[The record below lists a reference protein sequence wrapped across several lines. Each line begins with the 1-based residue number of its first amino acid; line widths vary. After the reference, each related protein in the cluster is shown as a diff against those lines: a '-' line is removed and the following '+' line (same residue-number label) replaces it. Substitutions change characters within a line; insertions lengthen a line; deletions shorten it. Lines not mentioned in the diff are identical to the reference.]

1 MSERL
6 KDCTAIIT
14 GGARGQGA
22 AEARRFVEEGAFV
35 LIADV
40 LDSEGQALAK
50 DLGDSAVFQHL
61 DVTDEGNWAAV
72 VDRLTDAGRTID
84 VLVNNAGILLFDR
97 LTRSS
102 REDFERVMDVN
113 CTGVFL
119 GMQAVAS
126 EMKKQQSGSIVNIS
140 SVAGLQGVGFQF
152 SYSVS
157 KWAVRGMTKSAA
169 HELARDNIR
178 VNSVH
183 PGLIETA
190 MLDQFPE
197 NLQPKVES
205 FVPMGRSAKP
215 QVAELVLW
223 LSNEA
228 ATALGELLL
237 TGDYRSVSYRIAF
250 SPNIRTGKASAYL
263 RGSSRSDSF
272 QPRKLECH

>member
-1 MSERL
+1 MGERL

-22 AEARRFVEEGAFV
+22 AEARRFAEEGAFV
-35 LIADV
+35 VIADV
-40 LDSEGQALAK
+40 LDGEGQALAEE
-50 DLGDSAVFQHL
+50 LGNSATFHHL
-61 DVTDEGNWAAV
+61 DVTNEDNWAAV
-72 VDRLTDAGRTID
+72 VDALIDQGRSID

-97 LTRSS
+97 LTRAS
-102 REDFERVMDVN
+102 REDFERVMEVN

-119 GMQAVAS
+119 GMRAVAE
-126 EMKKQQSGSIVNIS
+126 EMKKQQGGSIVNIS

-169 HELARDNIR
+169 HELARHNVR

-197 NLQPKVES
+197 NLQPRVES
-205 FVPMGRSAKP
+205 LVPMGRSAEP
-215 QVAELVLW
+215 
-223 LSNEA
+223 
-228 ATALGELLL
+228 TA
-237 TGDYRSVSYRIAF
+237 VSYTHLTL
-250 SPNIRTGKASAYL
+250 PTKA
-263 RGSSRSDSF
+263 
-272 QPRKLECH
+272 

>member
-1 MSERL
+1 MVLSAFSINTGDMGDRL

-14 GGARGQGA
+14 GGARRQGA

-35 LIADV
+35 VVADV
-40 LDSEGQALAK
+40 LDGEGRALATE
-50 DLGDSAVFQHL
+50 LGDSATFHHL
-61 DVTDEGNWAAV
+61 DVTDEENWATIV
-72 VDRLTDAGRTID
+72 SGLVDQGRSID
-84 VLVNNAGILLFDR
+84 ILVNNAGILLFDR

-102 REDFERVMDVN
+102 REDFERIMEVN

-119 GMQAVAS
+119 GMQAVVD

-169 HELARDNIR
+169 HELARHNIR

-190 MLDQFPE
+190 MLDQFPD
-197 NLQPKVES
+197 NLQPRVES
-205 FVPMGRSAKP
+205 VVPMGRSAEAAE
-215 QVAELVLW
+215 VAELVLW
-223 LSNEA
+223 LASQESSYC
-228 ATALGELLL
+228 
-237 TGDYRSVSYRIAF
+237 TGSEFVVDGGLSV
-250 SPNIRTGKASAYL
+250 G
-263 RGSSRSDSF
+263 
-272 QPRKLECH
+272 

>member
-22 AEARRFVEEGAFV
+22 AEARRFVEEGALV

-205 FVPMGRSAKP
+205 FVPMGRSAEAAE
-215 QVAELVLW
+215 VAELVLW
-223 LSNEA
+223 LASNESSYC
-228 ATALGELLL
+228 
-237 TGDYRSVSYRIAF
+237 TGAEFVIDGGLSV
-250 SPNIRTGKASAYL
+250 G
-263 RGSSRSDSF
+263 
-272 QPRKLECH
+272 

>member
-72 VDRLTDAGRTID
+72 VDRLIDAGRTID

-119 GMQAVAS
+119 GMKAVAS

-205 FVPMGRSAKP
+205 FVPMGRSAEAAE
-215 QVAELVLW
+215 VAELVLW
-223 LSNEA
+223 LASNESSYC
-228 ATALGELLL
+228 
-237 TGDYRSVSYRIAF
+237 TGAGFVIDGGLSV
-250 SPNIRTGKASAYL
+250 G
-263 RGSSRSDSF
+263 
-272 QPRKLECH
+272 

>member
-35 LIADV
+35 VIADV

-50 DLGDSAVFQHL
+50 ELGDSATFQHL
-61 DVTDEGNWAAV
+61 DVTDEDNWDAV
-72 VDRLTDAGRTID
+72 VSRLTDEGRTID

-102 REDFERVMDVN
+102 REDFERVMEVN

-119 GMQAVAS
+119 GMKAVVE

-197 NLQPKVES
+197 NLQPRVES
-205 FVPMGRSAKP
+205 FVPMGRSADAAE
-215 QVAELVLW
+215 VAELVLW
-223 LSNEA
+223 LASKESSYC
-228 ATALGELLL
+228 
-237 TGDYRSVSYRIAF
+237 TGSEFVVDGGLSV
-250 SPNIRTGKASAYL
+250 G
-263 RGSSRSDSF
+263 
-272 QPRKLECH
+272 

>member
-50 DLGDSAVFQHL
+50 DLGDSAIFQHL

-205 FVPMGRSAKP
+205 FVPMGRSAEAAE
-215 QVAELVLW
+215 VAELVLW
-223 LSNEA
+223 LASNESSYCTGA
-228 ATALGELLL
+228 EFVIDGGLSLG
-237 TGDYRSVSYRIAF
+237 
-250 SPNIRTGKASAYL
+250 
-263 RGSSRSDSF
+263 
-272 QPRKLECH
+272 

>member
-50 DLGDSAVFQHL
+50 DLGDSAIFQHL

-205 FVPMGRSAKP
+205 FVPMGRSAEAAE
-215 QVAELVLW
+215 VAELVLW
-223 LSNEA
+223 LASNESSYC
-228 ATALGELLL
+228 
-237 TGDYRSVSYRIAF
+237 TGAEFVVDGGLSV
-250 SPNIRTGKASAYL
+250 G
-263 RGSSRSDSF
+263 
-272 QPRKLECH
+272 

>member
-50 DLGDSAVFQHL
+50 DLGDSAIFQHL

-205 FVPMGRSAKP
+205 FVPMGRSAEAAE
-215 QVAELVLW
+215 VAELVLW
-223 LSNEA
+223 LASKESSYC
-228 ATALGELLL
+228 
-237 TGDYRSVSYRIAF
+237 TGAEFVIDGGLSV
-250 SPNIRTGKASAYL
+250 G
-263 RGSSRSDSF
+263 
-272 QPRKLECH
+272 

>member
-205 FVPMGRSAKP
+205 FVPMGRSAEAAE
-215 QVAELVLW
+215 VAELVLW
-223 LSNEA
+223 LASNESSYC
-228 ATALGELLL
+228 
-237 TGDYRSVSYRIAF
+237 TGAEFVIDGGLS
-250 SPNIRTGKASAYL
+250 G
-263 RGSSRSDSF
+263 G
-272 QPRKLECH
+272 

>member
-72 VDRLTDAGRTID
+72 VDRVTDAGRTID

-205 FVPMGRSAKP
+205 CVPMGRSAEAAE
-215 QVAELVLW
+215 VAELVLW
-223 LSNEA
+223 LASNESSYC
-228 ATALGELLL
+228 
-237 TGDYRSVSYRIAF
+237 TGAEFVIDGGLSV
-250 SPNIRTGKASAYL
+250 G
-263 RGSSRSDSF
+263 
-272 QPRKLECH
+272 

>member
-205 FVPMGRSAKP
+205 FVPMGRSAEAAE
-215 QVAELVLW
+215 VAELVLW
-223 LSNEA
+223 LASNESSYC
-228 ATALGELLL
+228 
-237 TGDYRSVSYRIAF
+237 TGAEFVTDGGLSV
-250 SPNIRTGKASAYL
+250 G
-263 RGSSRSDSF
+263 
-272 QPRKLECH
+272 

>member
-22 AEARRFVEEGAFV
+22 AEARRFVEEGSFV

-205 FVPMGRSAKP
+205 FVPMGRSAEAAE
-215 QVAELVLW
+215 VAELVLW
-223 LSNEA
+223 LASNESSYC
-228 ATALGELLL
+228 
-237 TGDYRSVSYRIAF
+237 TGAEFVIDGGLS
-250 SPNIRTGKASAYL
+250 G
-263 RGSSRSDSF
+263 G
-272 QPRKLECH
+272 

>member
-50 DLGDSAVFQHL
+50 DLGDSAIFQHL

-205 FVPMGRSAKP
+205 FVPMGRSAEAAE
-215 QVAELVLW
+215 VAELVLW
-223 LSNEA
+223 LASNESSYC
-228 ATALGELLL
+228 
-237 TGDYRSVSYRIAF
+237 TGAEFVIDGGLSV
-250 SPNIRTGKASAYL
+250 G
-263 RGSSRSDSF
+263 
-272 QPRKLECH
+272 

>member
-35 LIADV
+35 VIADV

-50 DLGDSAVFQHL
+50 ELGDSATFQHL
-61 DVTDEGNWAAV
+61 DVTDEDNWDAV
-72 VDRLTDAGRTID
+72 VSRLTDEGRTID

-102 REDFERVMDVN
+102 REDFERVMEVN

-119 GMQAVAS
+119 GMKAVAE

-152 SYSVS
+152 SYSAS

-183 PGLIETA
+183 TGLIETA

-197 NLQPKVES
+197 NLQPRVES
-205 FVPMGRSAKP
+205 FVPMGRSADAAE
-215 QVAELVLW
+215 VAELVLW
-223 LSNEA
+223 LASKESSYC
-228 ATALGELLL
+228 
-237 TGDYRSVSYRIAF
+237 TGSVS
-250 SPNIRTGKASAYL
+250 
-263 RGSSRSDSF
+263 
-272 QPRKLECH
+272 

>member
-157 KWAVRGMTKSAA
+157 
-169 HELARDNIR
+169 
-178 VNSVH
+178 
-183 PGLIETA
+183 
-190 MLDQFPE
+190 
-197 NLQPKVES
+197 
-205 FVPMGRSAKP
+205 
-215 QVAELVLW
+215 
-223 LSNEA
+223 
-228 ATALGELLL
+228 
-237 TGDYRSVSYRIAF
+237 
-250 SPNIRTGKASAYL
+250 
-263 RGSSRSDSF
+263 
-272 QPRKLECH
+272 

>member
-6 KDCTAIIT
+6 KHCTAIIT

-35 LIADV
+35 VIADV

-50 DLGDSAVFQHL
+50 ELGDSATFQHL
-61 DVTDEGNWAAV
+61 DVTDEDNWDAV
-72 VDRLTDAGRTID
+72 VSRLTDEGRTID

-102 REDFERVMDVN
+102 REDFERVMEVN

-119 GMQAVAS
+119 GMKAVAE

-197 NLQPKVES
+197 TLQPRVES
-205 FVPMGRSAKP
+205 FVPMGRSADAAE
-215 QVAELVLW
+215 VAELVLW
-223 LSNEA
+223 LASKESSYC
-228 ATALGELLL
+228 
-237 TGDYRSVSYRIAF
+237 TGSEFVVDGGLSV
-250 SPNIRTGKASAYL
+250 G
-263 RGSSRSDSF
+263 
-272 QPRKLECH
+272 

>member
-178 VNSVH
+178 VNSEH

-205 FVPMGRSAKP
+205 FVPMGRSAEAAE
-215 QVAELVLW
+215 VAELVLW
-223 LSNEA
+223 LASNESSYC
-228 ATALGELLL
+228 
-237 TGDYRSVSYRIAF
+237 TGAEFVIDGGLSV
-250 SPNIRTGKASAYL
+250 G
-263 RGSSRSDSF
+263 
-272 QPRKLECH
+272 

>member
-22 AEARRFVEEGAFV
+22 AEARRFVDEGAFV

-50 DLGDSAVFQHL
+50 DLGDSAIFQHL

-205 FVPMGRSAKP
+205 FVPMGRSAEAAE
-215 QVAELVLW
+215 VAELVLW
-223 LSNEA
+223 LASNESSYC
-228 ATALGELLL
+228 
-237 TGDYRSVSYRIAF
+237 TGAEFVIDGGLSV
-250 SPNIRTGKASAYL
+250 G
-263 RGSSRSDSF
+263 
-272 QPRKLECH
+272 

>member
-205 FVPMGRSAKP
+205 FVPMGRSAEAAE
-215 QVAELVLW
+215 VAELVLW
-223 LSNEA
+223 LASNESSYC
-228 ATALGELLL
+228 
-237 TGDYRSVSYRIAF
+237 TGAEFVVDGGLSV
-250 SPNIRTGKASAYL
+250 G
-263 RGSSRSDSF
+263 
-272 QPRKLECH
+272 